1 MQFMLFVIS
10 LFLVGLNTP
19 KSLSDGLAWAVLRRV
34 SAIWSRAVITSEY
47 LPMPSVTG
55 TEAKTSKLASVKTT
69 KKAKSI
75 SPALSSLEIDLLAYD
90 GGNRGVKGGY
100 GDKRVIYPSYQTV
113 KKTFQDIDLKK
124 IPPNSWVIE
133 DGSITY
139 LVGNVAAQFQAI
151 PTYQQNKWEIS
162 KPLFYGLLGALKLSG
177 DLKIK
182 TLRLA
187 TPDTQDA
194 SQVERL
200 LSLKGS
206 HHVVINGKA
215 LTVRVGAVQIFDEG
229 VPAWVNACQSN
240 VWQFPKALN
249 GILDLGGGTAIAR
262 LVTAQGAVVRQ
273 SELILPGTFELANK
287 IGSYLGVNCVGP
299 LILDAIEN
307 QTYMLPSGVN
317 FKAQFLGARD
327 EWLTTIRAELKSRWA
342 SFAGQYGQV
351 LVVGGSAPLAIDLV
365 SSSSRYLMAENPQMF
380 ALEGLING

>member
-1 MQFMLFVIS
+1 M
-10 LFLVGLNTP
+10 
-19 KSLSDGLAWAVLRRV
+19 
-34 SAIWSRAVITSEY
+34 
-47 LPMPSVTG
+47 
-55 TEAKTSKLASVKTT
+55 
-69 KKAKSI
+69 
-75 SPALSSLEIDLLAYD
+75 
-90 GGNRGVKGGY
+90 
-100 GDKRVIYPSYQTV
+100 
-113 KKTFQDIDLKK
+113 
-124 IPPNSWVIE
+124 
-133 DGSITY
+133 
-139 LVGNVAAQFQAI
+139 
-151 PTYQQNKWEIS
+151 
-162 KPLFYGLLGALKLSG
+162 GALKLSG

-206 HHVVINGKA
+206 HQVVINGKA

-229 VPAWVNACQSN
+229 VPAWVNACQSD

-365 SSSSRYLMAENPQMF
+365 SSSSRYLIAENPQMF